1 MVAKKMQLYVLY
13 DLAYILRT
21 NRPPHCATS
30 SVMCFQRYFGNFL
43 CVVFIHTI
51 LLRILGV
58 LGYISILSIFFN
70 SLALV
75 LISGIFILMHQSC
88 EGTGW
93 LKRIWW
99 CPESYPRFWQPMLA
113 VYDWRKNDDDWNLV
127 QGVWKILPDSKVYV
141 FWTLITSWS
150 THKSWVVLIEEYTRT
165 ASSESTDSL
174 SYMLETSME

>member
-1 MVAKKMQLYVLY
+1 MSFIKMLSPPKILILATYKCMHSFGNGCKKKLQLYVLY

-93 LKRIWW
+93 LKRIW
-99 CPESYPRFWQPMLA
+99 
-113 VYDWRKNDDDWNLV
+113 
-127 QGVWKILPDSKVYV
+127 
-141 FWTLITSWS
+141 
-150 THKSWVVLIEEYTRT
+150 
-165 ASSESTDSL
+165 
-174 SYMLETSME
+174 